1 MGASASVASRHHQTV
16 AGEQLPAGDRGRHRF
31 QPCFVP
37 APWGSGERPVPSEHR
52 GREVREIHED
62 HLPHPRLRRRPDHR
76 RAARCGSRQLLLADH
91 AVDHAVVHPHSSL
104 RRQRAQR
111 PCVGAHGRRKLHGV
125 VDDVSSHP
133 PDTRGARRA
142 HQGRQRRS
150 RRADTRDVPSRGQ
163 SQQRLPDR
171 SRQTEERPPLQRR
184 QRSRH
189 AGCVGAGKH
198 GTHRGPHQG
207 APPVH
212 RPRHHHRAPAA
223 AKSREGSPGGR
234 QGPGAEPGG
243 PARALGL
250 LRHSRGSRFR
260 GACLGCGEVSRRRAS
275 RRGLRLSID
284 IRFPIYR
291 GGSMKPAKLI
301 AGTALLC
308 AAAFPVSSRAQDY
321 PSRSVLFVVPFTPG
335 TAADSLARLVQPHL
349 SQRWGVPVV
358 VENRPGA
365 SGIIG
370 IDSVA
375 KANPDGYTYL
385 FTSTAFGTLAAMNP
399 KLPYDPDKSFAPV
412 MLLGTSP
419 LSLLVS
425 NNFPAKTVKELI
437 VEAKK
442 RPGDLNYASAG
453 TGSVFHLSMEL
464 LQHEAGTKMIHVPYK
479 GTTGVIN
486 DLIAGHV
493 QASMMV
499 FQTAVPL
506 VQGGRVRMLA
516 VMTSQRAPGLPDV
529 PTMVESGFPNLI
541 VEAWTGVMVPAK
553 TPPAVV
559 SKFNGEVNKVLALQD
574 VKAAAARIDVTLA
587 GGTPETLDALVKK
600 EIKQWTQV
608 VQRANI
614 KPE

>member
-1 MGASASVASRHHQTV
+1 
-16 AGEQLPAGDRGRHRF
+16 
-31 QPCFVP
+31 
-37 APWGSGERPVPSEHR
+37 
-52 GREVREIHED
+52 
-62 HLPHPRLRRRPDHR
+62 
-76 RAARCGSRQLLLADH
+76 
-91 AVDHAVVHPHSSL
+91 
-104 RRQRAQR
+104 
-111 PCVGAHGRRKLHGV
+111 
-125 VDDVSSHP
+125 
-133 PDTRGARRA
+133 
-142 HQGRQRRS
+142 
-150 RRADTRDVPSRGQ
+150 
-163 SQQRLPDR
+163 
-171 SRQTEERPPLQRR
+171 
-184 QRSRH
+184 
-189 AGCVGAGKH
+189 
-198 GTHRGPHQG
+198 
-207 APPVH
+207 
-212 RPRHHHRAPAA
+212 
-223 AKSREGSPGGR
+223 
-234 QGPGAEPGG
+234 
-243 PARALGL
+243 
-250 LRHSRGSRFR
+250 
-260 GACLGCGEVSRRRAS
+260 
-275 RRGLRLSID
+275 
-284 IRFPIYR
+284 
-291 GGSMKPAKLI
+291 MKPAKLI

-399 KLPYDPDKSFAPV
+399 KLPYDPDRSFAPV

-425 NNFPAKTVKELI
+425 NNFPANTVKEFI
-437 VEAKK
+437 AEAKK

-516 VMTSQRAPGLPDV
+516 VMSSQRAQALPDV
-529 PTMVESGFPNLI
+529 PTIVEAGFPNMI

-553 TPPAVV
+553 TPRAVIG
-559 SKFNGEVNKVLALQD
+559 KFNGEVNKVLALED
-574 VKAAAARIDVTLA
+574 VKAAAARIDVALA
-587 GGTPETLDALVKK
+587 GGAPETLDALVKK
-600 EIKQWTQV
+600 EIRQWTQV
-608 VQRANI
+608 VQQANI